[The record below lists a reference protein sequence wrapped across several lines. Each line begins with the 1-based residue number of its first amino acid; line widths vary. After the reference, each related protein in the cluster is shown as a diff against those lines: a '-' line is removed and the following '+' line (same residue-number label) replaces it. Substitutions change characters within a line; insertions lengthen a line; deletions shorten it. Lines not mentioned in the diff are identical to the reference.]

1 MAAAAAFFGF
11 FLRPFLFFLG
21 LWMASC
27 GGVGGSDDDCSGAS
41 AIGDRGRR
49 EEEAVSLALAL
60 AATAEGKEEVRVW
73 VCTSIFG
80 GWANGLG

>member
-41 AIGDRGRR
+41 AIGNRGRR
-49 EEEAVSLALAL
+49 EEEAVAL
-60 AATAEGKEEVRVW
+60 AATAEGKEKLG
-73 VCTSIFG
+73 FG
-80 GWANGLG
+80 GARSGRE